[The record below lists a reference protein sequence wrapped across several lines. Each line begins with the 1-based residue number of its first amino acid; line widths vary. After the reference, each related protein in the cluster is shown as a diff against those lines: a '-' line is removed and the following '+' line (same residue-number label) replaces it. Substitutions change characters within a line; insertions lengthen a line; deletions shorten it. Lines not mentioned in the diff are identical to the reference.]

1 MLETIESKSKML
13 LAASVDSQ
21 TVSLGDHAVAVD
33 ATVEH
38 WTETRMVERMWDK
51 DPTVWIDDDQPEITD
66 RLGWLTLPR
75 AMHEH
80 LEDIRWFV
88 DEVRADGISDVVL
101 LGMGGSSLAP
111 EVFRRTLGVADGYPN
126 LTVLD
131 STHPAAVEALA
142 GAIDPAKTLFIVA
155 SKSGTTIEPLSF
167 FEFFW
172 ARVAAVVDEPGLHF
186 VAITDPGTA
195 LVDLAADRGFRKAFE
210 TISDVGGRYS
220 ALTHFGLVP
229 AALIGA
235 DIDLLLDQA
244 LRMAEASTLQAT
256 DNPGIRLGAALG
268 ELAKA
273 GRDKATFVTSESF
286 AALPDWLEQLVA
298 ESTGKEGV
306 GIVPIA
312 GERLGAPAVY
322 GDDRVFVYLGF
333 EGEDDVAQTQALDAL
348 ETAGHPVIRIIVD
361 RLEDLSSEMFRAEVA
376 VAAAS
381 SVLHI
386 HPFNQP
392 NVQLAK
398 QLAKQAMDGTV
409 DIGEIL
415 ETGAED
421 AEAVTAAV
429 ESLLTG
435 LGVGDFFAIQAFI
448 APTPEV
454 EAALQRI
461 RHAVRDRHRVA
472 TTLGFGPR
480 FLHST
485 GQLHKGGANTGV
497 FLQIVDHF
505 SPKVEVPN
513 TDYTFG
519 ELIAAQVDGDHQA
532 LVDTDR
538 RVMRVC
544 LGDDVAGG
552 LANLEG
558 AVGVSLER
566 TQS

>member
-1 MLETIESKSKML
+1 
-13 LAASVDSQ
+13 
-21 TVSLGDHAVAVD
+21 
-33 ATVEH
+33 
-38 WTETRMVERMWDK
+38 
-51 DPTVWIDDDQPEITD
+51 
-66 RLGWLTLPR
+66 
-75 AMHEH
+75 
-80 LEDIRWFV
+80 
-88 DEVRADGISDVVL
+88 
-101 LGMGGSSLAP
+101 
-111 EVFRRTLGVADGYPN
+111 
-126 LTVLD
+126 
-131 STHPAAVEALA
+131 
-142 GAIDPAKTLFIVA
+142 
-155 SKSGTTIEPLSF
+155 
-167 FEFFW
+167 
-172 ARVAAVVDEPGLHF
+172 
-186 VAITDPGTA
+186 
-195 LVDLAADRGFRKAFE
+195 
-210 TISDVGGRYS
+210 
-220 ALTHFGLVP
+220 
-229 AALIGA
+229 
-235 DIDLLLDQA
+235 
-244 LRMAEASTLQAT
+244 
-256 DNPGIRLGAALG
+256 
-268 ELAKA
+268 
-273 GRDKATFVTSESF
+273 
-286 AALPDWLEQLVA
+286 
-298 ESTGKEGV
+298 
-306 GIVPIA
+306 
-312 GERLGAPAVY
+312 
-322 GDDRVFVYLGF
+322 VYLGF
-333 EGEDDVAQTQALDAL
+333 EGDNDVEQTTALDAL
-348 ETAGHPVIRIIVD
+348 ESAGHPVIRIVVD
-361 RLEDLSSEMFRAEVA
+361 RLEDLSSEMFRAEIA
-376 VAAAS
+376 IAAAS

-398 QLAKQAMDGTV
+398 QLAKQAMDGTI
-409 DIGEIL
+409 DIGEIS

-421 AEAVTAAV
+421 AEAVAATV

-519 ELIAAQVDGDHQA
+519 ALIAAQADGDHQA

-544 LGDDVAGG
+544 LGDDVGGG

>member
-1 MLETIESKSKML
+1 
-13 LAASVDSQ
+13 
-21 TVSLGDHAVAVD
+21 
-33 ATVEH
+33 
-38 WTETRMVERMWDK
+38 
-51 DPTVWIDDDQPEITD
+51 
-66 RLGWLTLPR
+66 
-75 AMHEH
+75 
-80 LEDIRWFV
+80 
-88 DEVRADGISDVVL
+88 
-101 LGMGGSSLAP
+101 
-111 EVFRRTLGVADGYPN
+111 
-126 LTVLD
+126 VLD
-131 STHPAAVEALA
+131 STHPAAVERIAA
-142 GAIDPAKTLFIVA
+142 AIDPAKTLFIVA

-172 ARVAAVVDEPGLHF
+172 ARVAAVVEEPGLHF
-186 VAITDPGTA
+186 VAITDPGTE
-195 LVDLAADRGFRKAFE
+195 LVDLAADRGFRKVFE

-229 AALIGA
+229 AALIGG

-244 LRMAEASTLQAT
+244 LRMAEASALPAT
-256 DNPGIRLGAALG
+256 DNPGARLGAALG

-273 GRDKATFVTSESF
+273 GRDKATFVTSESL

-298 ESTGKEGV
+298 ESTGKEGS

-312 GERLGAPAVY
+312 GERLGEPSVY
-322 GDDRVFVYLGF
+322 GDDRVFVYHGF
-333 EGEDDVAQTQALDAL
+333 EGDDDVERTTALDAL
-348 ETAGHPVIRIIVD
+348 ETAGHPVIRIVVD

-376 VAAAS
+376 TAAAS

-398 QLAKQAMDGTV
+398 QLAKQAMDGTI
-409 DIGEIL
+409 DIGQIA
-415 ETGAED
+415 ETGAGD
-421 AEAVTAAV
+421 AEAVAATI
-429 ESLLTG
+429 ESLLAG
-435 LGVGDFFAIQAFI
+435 LGSGDFFAIQAFV

-519 ELIAAQVDGDHQA
+519 ALIAAQADGDHQA

-538 RVMRVC
+538 RVIRVC
-544 LGDDVAGG
+544 LDDDVAGG
-552 LANLEG
+552 LANLES